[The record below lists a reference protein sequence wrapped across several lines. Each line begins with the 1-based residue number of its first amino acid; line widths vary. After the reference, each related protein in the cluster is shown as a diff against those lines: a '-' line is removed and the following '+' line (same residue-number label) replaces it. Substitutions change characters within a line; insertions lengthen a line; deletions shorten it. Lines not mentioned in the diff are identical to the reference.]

1 MKFVFF
7 MFLVPVSLLASDFSD
22 DFESF
27 NTGDDISSS
36 ASWLNAINEGN
47 FVIEAEGSNNVAES
61 SWDGFDSILYASAGG
76 YSDGSISADV
86 KVSGSGAIFGLF
98 ARAHV
103 LNGAYAGGIAP
114 IAPSLGIT
122 FIAYTPL
129 SGEPIILQQDYIYL
143 AANTWYSLS
152 FEVTGL
158 SPVSLSVSIDGTTTS
173 EYQDNVYNLDSGFN
187 GVVCGYESSEPMFIF
202 DNYVVDDFSTSLE
215 RVSFGSIKALFR

>member
-1 MKFVFF
+1 MKFILLV
-7 MFLVPVSLLASDFSD
+7 FLVPVALFASDFSD

-36 ASWLNAINEGN
+36 ANWLNAANEGN
-47 FVIEAEGSNNVAES
+47 FIVEAEGSNKVAES
-61 SWDGFDSILYASAGG
+61 SWNGFDSILYASTGG
-76 YSDGSISADV
+76 YSDGSVSADV
-86 KVSGSGAIFGLF
+86 KVSGSGAVFGLF

-103 LNGAYAGGIAP
+103 LNGGYAGGIAP

-122 FIAYTPL
+122 YIAYTPL
-129 SGEPIILQQDYIYL
+129 SGEPVILQQNYISL
-143 AANTWYSLS
+143 VANTWYSVS

-158 SPVSLSVSIDGTTTS
+158 SPVSLSVSIDRSITS
-173 EYQDNVYNLDSGFN
+173 EFQDNVYNLDAGFN
-187 GVVCGYESSEPMFIF
+187 GVVCGYESTESMFTF